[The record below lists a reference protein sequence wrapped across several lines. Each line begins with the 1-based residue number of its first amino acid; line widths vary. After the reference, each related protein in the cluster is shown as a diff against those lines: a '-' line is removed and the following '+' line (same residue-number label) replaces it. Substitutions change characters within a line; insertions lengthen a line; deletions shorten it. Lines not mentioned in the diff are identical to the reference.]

1 MADQQQTA
9 PLASTPAPTPN
20 GKKILI
26 VENDTFLL
34 KVYAAKLAALGFD
47 VRTAENGEEVEPI
60 LLSFTPDLIL
70 LGLVMPKK
78 DGFEVL
84 RDLKA
89 SPQWKDIPVI
99 VASSLR
105 QQEDKDRVMQLGAVA
120 YITKG
125 DISILEIIE
134 QVRKYMGV

>member
-78 DGFEVL
+78 DGF
-84 RDLKA
+84 
-89 SPQWKDIPVI
+89 
-99 VASSLR
+99 
-105 QQEDKDRVMQLGAVA
+105 
-120 YITKG
+120 
-125 DISILEIIE
+125 
-134 QVRKYMGV
+134 